1 MPRKGITIYDLLISC
16 PGDISEYLGVLKE
29 SVESFNRVFGTLNNI
44 EVVTKHWS
52 TDSYP
57 ESGDKPQELLNK
69 QFVRDCDA
77 AVAIF
82 WTRFG
87 TPTDKYGSGTE
98 EEIEEMLSVGKQVF
112 MYFLDAPINPS
123 EVDMEQYRKVLNFR
137 DKYTD
142 RGIYAVVKDKHDFQR
157 QFTNHLSLY
166 FLPLITGEAHASNE
180 ILKPILKIRDI
191 NTSSDEYCTI
201 KRNNLLRSRFITE
214 KKEKIIES
222 IEVLKKSILPKKE
235 IEESNIIKDDKEN
248 GLNTYRIPQIAKL
261 GGEINS
267 FRGISDYVKVD
278 DNLKKTIN
286 DFANTNHIKL
296 EDEFWNLGNL
306 KSYNLKLQLPFGNN
320 GPSYEGTDEEKNRY
334 SLLEDLY
341 WNIKAY
347 NEYNEY
353 FGFIDSIKVTELM
366 ISNLGKTYDEDIDIK
381 LIVPK
386 DCLIKLD
393 DLPYPGINII
403 EKILD
408 IKLVDFL
415 FSTKESDKVSNYRY
429 YPMEQ
434 PNFRDINNLY
444 PFPGKSIAEEYEDR
458 KSAYRNSLDS
468 LFLYKEFENSENDIL
483 VFDIK
488 YLKHNSSMAFPSV
501 LMFKN
506 VTQTIEYE
514 ITSKHIPEVIKG
526 QLDIKSGSY

>member
-1 MPRKGITIYDLLISC
+1 MPREGVTIYDLLISC
-16 PGDISEYLGVLKE
+16 PGDISEYLGLLKE
-29 SVESFNRVFGTLNNI
+29 SVESFNRVFGALNNI

-69 QFVRDCDA
+69 QLVRECDA

-98 EEIEEMLSVGKQVF
+98 EEIEEMLLAGKQVF

-123 EVDMEQYRKVLNFR
+123 DVDMEQYSKVLNFR
-137 DKYTD
+137 DKYKD

-166 FLPLITGEAHASNE
+166 FLPLISGEAHASNE
-180 ILKPILKIRDI
+180 NLKPILKIRDI
-191 NTSSDEYCTI
+191 NTTSDEYCTI
-201 KRNNLLRSRFITE
+201 KRNNLLESRFITE
-214 KKEKIIES
+214 KKAEIIKN
-222 IEVLKKSILPKKE
+222 IEVLRKSILPKKE
-235 IEESNIIKDDKEN
+235 IEESNGMEDDKGN
-248 GLNTYRIPQIAKL
+248 KSYTSTIPQIAKS

-267 FRGISDYVKVD
+267 FRGISEYVIVD
-278 DNLKKTIN
+278 KNWKKTIN
-286 DFANTNHIKL
+286 DFANTNQIKL

-306 KSYNLKLQLPFGNN
+306 KSFDLKIQLPLPFGNS

-334 SLLEDLY
+334 SLLENLY
-341 WNIKAY
+341 WNIKTF

-353 FGFIDSIKVTELM
+353 FGFIDNIKVTELM

-381 LIVPK
+381 LIIPK
-386 DCLIKLD
+386 DCLLKPH

-403 EKILD
+403 EELSD
-408 IKLVDFL
+408 VEFVDFV
-415 FSTKESDKVSNYRY
+415 FSIEESETVSNYGH
-429 YPMEQ
+429 YPIEQ
-434 PNFRDINNLY
+434 PNFRHINNVY
-444 PFPGKSIAEEYEDR
+444 PFQGKSVAEEYEDNKR
-458 KSAYRNSLDS
+458 AYYNSLDS
-468 LFLYKEFENSENDIL
+468 LFLYKEFQNSENDIL

-501 LMFKN
+501 LMFKS
-506 VTQTIEYE
+506 VPQTIEYE
-514 ITSKHIPEVIKG
+514 ITSKHVPEVIKG
-526 QLDIKSGSY
+526 KLDFKS